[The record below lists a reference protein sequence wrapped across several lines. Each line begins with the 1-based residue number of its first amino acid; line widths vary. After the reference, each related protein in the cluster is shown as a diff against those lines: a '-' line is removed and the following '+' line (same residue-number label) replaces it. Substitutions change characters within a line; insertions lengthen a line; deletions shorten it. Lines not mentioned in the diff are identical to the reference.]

1 MGWPEAKIKTPPPW
15 KKECHYT
22 DKSRDVMEIT
32 PPSDLEICLSIDFAP
47 LGPRDCPR
55 AISRTSGCKLHDLI
69 FEMPLPLCYKQGPQ
83 ISWWRP
89 IPIFQVM
96 PPPSLF
102 FRQQALRPNA
112 YLASQQTEENP
123 ITTSDL
129 SFAPIEPQQLQ
140 SCTDT
145 SHLSCWVEVHQTGS
159 PLSSLWLR

>member
-1 MGWPEAKIKTPPPW
+1 MINATTRLIIRSKSHWQLLWWLKWTSKNPFCWLGLPW
-15 KKECHYT
+15 KCQWYMT
-22 DKSRDVMEIT
+22 
-32 PPSDLEICLSIDFAP
+32 
-47 LGPRDCPR
+47 
-55 AISRTSGCKLHDLI
+55 HDLI

-83 ISWWRP
+83 IGWWRP

-96 PPPSLF
+96 PPPPLF